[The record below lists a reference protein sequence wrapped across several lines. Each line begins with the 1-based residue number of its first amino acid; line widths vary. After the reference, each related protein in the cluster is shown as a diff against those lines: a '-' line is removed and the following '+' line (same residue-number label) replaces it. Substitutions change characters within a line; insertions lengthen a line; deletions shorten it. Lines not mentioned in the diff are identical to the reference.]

1 VIVRSL
7 ALIVIW
13 VALWG
18 EVSVANIAS
27 GVLVVALVA
36 VLFPASATPQR
47 HRVHPLA
54 VLTLGWHLLVALIT
68 SSWTVVRAVL
78 APQPGSRDTAVVAV
92 PLTTRSPLV
101 AAIVANSIT
110 LTPGTMSVACS
121 TSTFVLEVHVL
132 GRHDR
137 DEFVG
142 AVRLL
147 EQRVTAAVTPLGGDA
162 R

>member
-1 VIVRSL
+1 MIARGL
-7 ALIVIW
+7 ALMVIW

-18 EVSVANIAS
+18 EVSVANVAS
-27 GVLVVALVA
+27 GVLFVAA
-36 VLFPASATPQR
+36 VTALFPTSTAATR

-54 VLTLGWHLLVALIT
+54 VIGLGWHLLAALIT
-68 SSWTVVRAVL
+68 SSWAVVTAVL
-78 APQPGSRDTAVVAV
+78 FPRPGSRDTAVVAV

-101 AAIVANSIT
+101 ATIVANSIT

-121 TSTFVLEVHVL
+121 TSTFVLEIHVL

-147 EQRVTAAVTPLGGDA
+147 EQRVTAAVTPVEGEG